1 MRFSRWQCLSVT
13 ALAVTWT
20 AVVAGAA
27 PREVLVV
34 GSRVHVGDL
43 VANASESAAAVEVGP
58 APAPGASRLVTR
70 ADIVSALSAKQV
82 IVPPLLPDVVRVVRK
97 VRHLASSEVDA
108 IVRLAMVASPLGKGV
123 TLSAVHVDH
132 AVDVADGWSR
142 VVMDVP
148 RAPKRVGAFHTTA
161 IASFFADSELLGRI
175 VVPLDLSVST
185 EGAEYDV
192 LRGSAVGGSGS
203 PGCRRG
209 SDNWICCVGRGHRR
223 LASGGAAPVRPG
235 SSDSPCEQGRG
246 PRAGGRPM
254 NPGARPI
261 GSAWLSRRSWR
272 VDLRT
277 CSPSL
282 RGSACTQRV
291 GTPRRTPQLKPA
303 RGSLFSEATPGY
315 LEDTRAVR
323 VGDAVVIHINENAN
337 AQGDANTTL
346 SRDNSAS
353 TGITAAL
360 GIVPALKR
368 AYPDLDPTQ
377 LLAFASKAGFTGSGT
392 TARNGQLTGDI
403 AVRVVREMPNGDLF
417 VEGTKVVLINSEEYH
432 LYISGLVRPTDIAQ
446 DNSIASTRVADAQ
459 IEFTGRGDVADQN
472 RKGWLSRLLD
482 SINPL

>member
-1 MRFSRWQCLSVT
+1 VT

-192 LRGSAVGGSGS
+192 LRGSPVGVVV
-203 PGCRRG
+203 RRG
-209 SDNWICCVGRGHRR
+209 AVEVRTTGFAASDADIGDRLPVVLRPSGR
-223 LASGGAAPVRPG
+223 V
-235 SSDSPCEQGRG
+235 
-246 PRAGGRPM
+246 
-254 NPGARPI
+254 
-261 GSAWLSRRSWR
+261 
-272 VDLRT
+272 LRT
-277 CSPSL
+277 RLVSKDEVL
-282 RGSACTQRV
+282 V
-291 GTPRRTPQLKPA
+291 
-303 RGSLFSEATPGY
+303 
-315 LEDTRAVR
+315 LED
-323 VGDAVVIHINENAN
+323 
-337 AQGDANTTL
+337 
-346 SRDNSAS
+346 
-353 TGITAAL
+353 
-360 GIVPALKR
+360 
-368 AYPDLDPTQ
+368 
-377 LLAFASKAGFTGSGT
+377 
-392 TARNGQLTGDI
+392 GQ
-403 AVRVVREMPNGDLF
+403 
-417 VEGTKVVLINSEEYH
+417 
-432 LYISGLVRPTDIAQ
+432 
-446 DNSIASTRVADAQ
+446 
-459 IEFTGRGDVADQN
+459 
-472 RKGWLSRLLD
+472 
-482 SINPL
+482 